1 MSRESPKEKLIAE
14 LLEQFRIS
22 GTQDNAFDNVAA
34 DRLGVNRTDLAC
46 LDVITRVG
54 PVTAGEVAA
63 AAGLTTGAV
72 TAVVDRLERAGYARR
87 VRDDADRRRVMIEA
101 TPAFFRRAESIWRPI
116 GADWQ
121 RMIRRYTAKELAL
134 MLEMMRAGNE
144 IEARHIERI
153 RAESDR
159 PPE

>member
-1 MSRESPKEKLIAE
+1 MSRESPKEKLIAD

-34 DRLGVNRTDLAC
+34 ERLGVNRTDLAC

-101 TPAFFRRAESIWRPI
+101 TPAFVRRAESIWGPI

-121 RMIRRYTAKELAL
+121 RMIRRYTVKELAL

-144 IEARHIERI
+144 IEAHHIERI
-153 RAESDR
+153 RAQSDR
-159 PPE
+159 PPQ

>member
-1 MSRESPKEKLIAE
+1 MSRQSPKEKLIAE

-22 GTQDNAFDNVAA
+22 GSQDHAFDNVAA
-34 DRLGVNRTDLAC
+34 ERLGINRTDLAC

-87 VRDDADRRRVMIEA
+87 VRDDEDRRRVMIEA
-101 TPAFFRRAESIWRPI
+101 TPEFLRRAERIWDPI
-116 GADWQ
+116 AADWR
-121 RMIRRYTAKELAL
+121 RMIRRHTAQELAL
-134 MLEMMRAGNE
+134 MVEMMRAGNE
-144 IEARHIERI
+144 IEARHI
-153 RAESDR
+153 DR
-159 PPE
+159 VRVEGET